1 MFTTPAESAFFFADI
16 DKNKKVL
23 EYGSGQSTI
32 EISEKCKEI
41 ISIEHQEEW
50 YNKIL
55 SKKPSN
61 CEIVL
66 RKPSLLYTEGGHDGT
81 YDEFKNYIEY
91 PLSRAPYDIILIDGR
106 ARIGCASICKL
117 LGHKDTIVFI
127 HDFERPEYQGA
138 LNFLKLI
145 TAVETMSKF
154 KIIY

>member
-41 ISIEHQEEW
+41 ISIEHQEKW
-50 YNKIL
+50 YNKIV

-61 CEIVL
+61 CEIIL
-66 RKPSLLYTEGGHDGT
+66 KKPSLPYTEGGHDGT

-106 ARIGCASICKL
+106 ARVGCASICKL
-117 LGHKDTIVFI
+117 LGNKETIVFI
-127 HDFERPEYQGA
+127 HDFERLEYQES
-138 LNFLKLI
+138 LNFLELI
-145 TAVETMSKF
+145 AVVETMAKF